1 MTMWILGTDHLSLW
15 QRGNPLVSQ
24 RIAVID
30 PLMLGVTIVTLEEQL
45 RGRLHTIRQAAS
57 DEDLGLAYANLG
69 KTYLFFRNLNLLAFD
84 ALARSH
90 YTKLKQQRIRVG
102 SQDLKI
108 AAIALATQST
118 VVTRNQRDFSQVPGL
133 LLADWAS

>member
-1 MTMWILGTDHLSLW
+1 MWILDTDHLSLW
-15 QRGNPLVSQ
+15 QRGYPLVSQ
-24 RIAVID
+24 RIAAID

-57 DEDLGLAYANLG
+57 DQELRLAYANLG
-69 KTYLFFRNLNLLAFD
+69 KTYFFFRNLNLLAFD
-84 ALARSH
+84 EVASH
-90 YTKLKQQRIRVG
+90 HYANLKQQRIRVG

-108 AAIALATQST
+108 AAIALAANAT

-133 LLADWAS
+133 LLADWSG